1 MKIRFE
7 KAKMLEK
14 LVRAMGAVSSKNT
27 HPFTEGV
34 LLETAGNRLKLSTY
48 DMEKSVR
55 SSIEAEILIEGGCVI
70 NAQRLLSIVRIL
82 PENEI
87 TMTVDDEL
95 LVTIQSGRSSFSLHA
110 LAAKDFPQM
119 PVIVGRESFTMEQCV
134 LKKMLAKTAHS
145 IAQIDQRPV
154 LCGAFFKLDLVD
166 IKSSRFVGW
175 WNFRMVLALDDEFWR
190 AFVNTIIFSVVT
202 VFLLMVV
209 TVLMASWLSK
219 NTKIHNLAQT
229 MIFTPHISSMVAVG
243 ILWVLMLDPQGI
255 INQFLAIFG
264 IQGPNW
270 LMNARTSLLSVALVT
285 VWKSIGYYCLII
297 IAGLQSLPKDVYEA
311 ARLDKASRWTILRRI
326 TLPLMTPTLS
336 FVFIMKFINAF
347 KSFSAI
353 DVMTQGGPQGSSMVL
368 GYWIYNAGRV
378 KFNYGFAMVGAIV
391 LTALVAVFTLLANK
405 GFRKED

>member
-1 MKIRFE
+1 
-7 KAKMLEK
+7 MLTIF
-14 LVRAMGAVSSKNT
+14 LRGIIL
-27 HPFTEGV
+27 FT
-34 LLETAGNRLKLSTY
+34 L
-48 DMEKSVR
+48 
-55 SSIEAEILIEGGCVI
+55 
-70 NAQRLLSIVRIL
+70 
-82 PENEI
+82 
-87 TMTVDDEL
+87 L
-95 LVTIQSGRSSFSLHA
+95 LV
-110 LAAKDFPQM
+110 
-119 PVIVGRESFTMEQCV
+119 VIRLMGKRQIGEMEPFELVITLVISEIACIPMGDKNIPLTYGIV
-134 LKKMLAKTAHS
+134 S
-145 IAQIDQRPV
+145 ILTLYVIHQ
-154 LCGAFFKLDLVD
+154 F
-166 IKSSRFVGW
+166 
-175 WNFRMVLALDDEFWR
+175 
-190 AFVNTIIFSVVT
+190 II
-202 VFLLMVV
+202 L
-209 TVLMASWLSK
+209 LSK

-297 IAGLQSLPKDVYEA
+297 IAGLQSLPRDVYEA

-353 DVMTQGGPQGSSMVL
+353 DVMTKGGPQGSSMVL